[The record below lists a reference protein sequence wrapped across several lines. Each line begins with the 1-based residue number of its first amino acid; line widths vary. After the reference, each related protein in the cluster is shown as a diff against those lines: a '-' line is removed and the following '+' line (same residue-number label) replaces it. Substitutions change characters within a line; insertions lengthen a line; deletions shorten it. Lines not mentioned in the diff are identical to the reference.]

1 MQNKKRLLIGV
12 TGGIGSGKSLV
23 SEYFKKLGCT
33 VFYADEIAKQLYVE
47 NEDLKLE
54 LVKQFGEKIIG
65 YNGDIDFNE
74 FRTIV
79 FKSDANQKR
88 VNKIVH
94 PFVIKEIL
102 ARAEKADAKIII
114 KEAALMFESGSYKF
128 NDFNILV
135 YSNEKNRI
143 ERIKKSRKLPAKI
156 IKSIMKLQM
165 PEKEKRQMAD
175 FIIKN
180 NSTTNELRKNVKFLY
195 KIFRQITN
203 NK

>member
-1 MQNKKRLLIGV
+1 MPNKKRLLIGV

-23 SEYFKKLGCT
+23 CEYFKKLGCT
-33 VFYADEIAKQLYVE
+33 IFYADEIAKQLYLE

-54 LVKQFGEKIIG
+54 LVRQFGEKIIG
-65 YNGDIDFNE
+65 YNGEIDFNE
-74 FRTIV
+74 FRQIV

-102 ARAEKADAKIII
+102 LRAEKADAKIII

-128 NDFNILV
+128 NDYNILV
-135 YSNEKNRI
+135 FSSEKIRI
-143 ERIKKSRKLPAKI
+143 ERIIKARKLPVKT

-165 PEKEKRQMAD
+165 PEKEKKQLAD
-175 FIIKN
+175 FVIN
-180 NSTTNELRKNVKFLY
+180 NDSTKAELKKKVKFLY
-195 KIFRQITN
+195 NVFK
-203 NK
+203 KMVG

>member
-23 SEYFKKLGCT
+23 CDYFKKLGCT
-33 VFYADEIAKQLYVE
+33 VFYADEIAKQLYLE
-47 NEDLKLE
+47 NEDLKLA
-54 LVKQFGEKIIG
+54 LVKQFGEKLIG
-65 YNGDIDFNE
+65 YNGEIDFNE

-102 ARAEKADAKIII
+102 IRAERAEAKIII

-128 NDFNILV
+128 NDYNILV
-135 YSNEKNRI
+135 YSTVKDRI
-143 ERIKKSRKLPAKI
+143 ERIKKTRRLPAKT

-165 PEKEKRQMAD
+165 PEKEKRQFAD
-175 FIIKN
+175 FIIEN
-180 NSTTNELRKNVKFLY
+180 NSTTKELQKKVKFLY
-195 KIFRQITN
+195 GVYKQIT
-203 NK
+203 K